1 MENQRSGRVRGA
13 LAGGLLALCAFAP
26 AARAADAGPSVADK
40 VGSQLRPLLL
50 SGASGADQASEAGA
64 TIERGRAL
72 VDVYV
77 RGGLD
82 RAVDRLEGAGMN
94 VEATATDPLPVAEG
108 WIPADRLAAGAGF
121 ASTRAVLPVIGGQTD
136 VGAVTSEGVGAHN
149 LPAAIASTGASGAG
163 VDVGVISDSIDRV
176 GGGVDDSQATG
187 DLPPDPRVVVLND
200 DTTGGTADEGRA
212 MAEIIYDEAP
222 GLNRILFSTGTATGP
237 VGKAASINALVAN
250 GADVIGDDI
259 FYLEEPFFQD
269 GTVAQAVDTAR
280 SAGVAYFASAGNR
293 ARQSYESNYR
303 DSAGLHDFDPGAGTD
318 TRSCFNTAVQDGD
331 FILIAL
337 QWAEPWGQAQTNLD
351 LRITTSAGTVLASST
366 TNNITTG
373 IPRETAVFGNNTGGP
388 VTPCVEIPRVAG
400 TGTPFMKWIEFD
412 NTPGSPV
419 PEFDTASNTI
429 NPDAASAGGSLSV
442 AAVDVDDAGHDTPE
456 TFSSR
461 GPNTR
466 FFNAAGVPFG
476 SPQVRANPDL
486 AAADG
491 VSTTVPAFPTF
502 FGTSAAT
509 PSAAGIAAVLRSAG
523 ASTDQI
529 YSRMTNPTNAIDCTL
544 TGGQPDTDCG
554 AGFVLANL
562 AVAGLDG
569 TPPVVSTAVDPAVA
583 TGSNGWY
590 TGDVTVSLS
599 AADAQSTVQS
609 ANGCGNFP
617 VADGVKTFTCTAVSS
632 GGTGS
637 GSVTVKRDSQ
647 PPSKPKIK
655 GIKKHGKPPPKGK
668 LKCKST
674 DATSGVASCTLKGYS
689 RKPGKHTVRAT
700 ATDNAGLT
708 SKSKLKY
715 KVE

>member
-1 MENQRSGRVRGA
+1 MSTQVSGRVRGA
-13 LAGGLLALCAFAP
+13 LAGGLIAACALAP
-26 AARAADAGPSVADK
+26 AADAADADASAADK
-40 VGSQLRPLLL
+40 VGSQLLPLLE
-50 SGASGADQASEAGA
+50 SGVDGADQAGDAGA

-82 RAVDRLEGAGMN
+82 RAVDRLEAAGMT
-94 VEATATDPLPVAEG
+94 VQATATEPLPVAEG
-108 WIPADRLAAGAGF
+108 WIPVDQVAAGARLT
-121 ASTRAVLPVIGGQTD
+121 STRAVLPVIGGNTD

-149 LPAAIASTGASGAG
+149 LPAAITSTGANGNG
-163 VDVGVISDSIDRV
+163 VDVGVISDSIDQV
-176 GGGVDDSQATG
+176 GGGVDDSQTTG

-222 GLNRILFSTGTATGP
+222 GLNRILFSTGTETGP

-250 GADVIGDDI
+250 GADVIADDI

-269 GTVAQAVDTAR
+269 GAVAQAVDAAR
-280 SAGVAYFASAGNR
+280 AAGVAYFASAGNR
-293 ARQSYESNYR
+293 ARQSYESSYR
-303 DSAGLHDFDPGAGTD
+303 DAAGLHDFDPGGGTD
-318 TRSCFNTAVQDGD
+318 TRSCFNSPVPNGD
-331 FILIAL
+331 FILVAL
-337 QWAEPWGQAQTNLD
+337 QWAEPLDNVTTNLD
-351 LRITTSAGTVLASST
+351 LRITTSGGTTLGSST
-366 TNNITTG
+366 TNNIVTG
-373 IPRETAVFGNNTGGP
+373 IPREIAFFSNTGAA
-388 VTPCVEIPRVAG
+388 VQPCVEISRVAG
-400 TGTPFMKWIEFD
+400 TGTPLMKWIEFD
-412 NTPGSPV
+412 NYGPTPV

-442 AAVDVDDAGHDTPE
+442 AAVNVNDSGHDTPE

-476 SPQVRANPDL
+476 SPQVRNNPDL

-491 VSTTVPAFPTF
+491 VNTTVPGFDPF

-529 YSRMTNPTNAIDCTL
+529 YSRMTNTANAIDCSL
-544 TGGQPDTDCG
+544 TAGQPDTDCG
-554 AGFVLANL
+554 AGFVLANF
-562 AVAGLDG
+562 ASAGLDG
-569 TPPVVSTAVDPAVA
+569 TPPVVSTAVNPSVP
-583 TGSNGWY
+583 TGNNGWY

-617 VADGVKTFTCTAVSS
+617 VTTDGVKTFACTAVSS
-632 GGTGS
+632 GGTGT
-637 GSVTVKRDSQ
+637 GSVSVKRDSQ

-655 GIKKHGKPPPKGK
+655 GIRKHRKPPPKRK
-668 LKCKST
+668 LKCKSS
-674 DATSGVASCTLKGYS
+674 DETSGIASCTLEGYS
-689 RKPGKHTVRAT
+689 RKPGKHKVRAI

-715 KVE
+715 KVR

>member
-1 MENQRSGRVRGA
+1 MANQRSGRVRGA
-13 LAGGLLALCAFAP
+13 LVGALLALCAFAP
-26 AARAADAGPSVADK
+26 AARADDAGPSVADK

-50 SGASGADQASEAGA
+50 SGASGADQARDAGA
-64 TIERGRAL
+64 RVERGRAL

-77 RGGLD
+77 VGGLD
-82 RAVDRLEGAGMN
+82 RAVDRLEAAGMK

-121 ASTRAVLPVIGGQTD
+121 ASTRAVLPVFGGATD
-136 VGAVTSEGVGAHN
+136 AGAVTSEGVGAHN
-149 LPAAIASTGASGAG
+149 LPAAITSSGVSGNG
-163 VDVGVISDSIDRV
+163 VDVGVISDSINQV

-187 DLPPDPRVVVLND
+187 DLPPDPRVAVLND

-222 GLNRILFSTGTATGP
+222 GLNRILFSTGTETGP
-237 VGKAASINALVAN
+237 VGKANSISALVAN
-250 GADVIGDDI
+250 GADVIADDI

-269 GTVAQAVDTAR
+269 GAVAQAVDAAR

-303 DSAGLHDFDPGAGTD
+303 DSAGLHDFDPGGGTD
-318 TRSCFNTAVQDGD
+318 TRSCFSGTIPTGS
-331 FILIAL
+331 FMLLTL
-337 QWAEPWGQAQTNLD
+337 QWAEPWGGAATNFD
-351 LRITTSAGTVLASST
+351 LRLVTPGGSLLTQST
-366 TNNITTG
+366 TNNIATG
-373 IPRETAVFGNNTGGP
+373 LPIEEVFFQNGGAP
-388 VTPCVEIPRVAG
+388 VQPCVEIPRVAG
-400 TGTPFMKWIEFD
+400 TGTPLLKWIEFD
-412 NTPGSPV
+412 NYGPTPV
-419 PEFDTASNTI
+419 PQFDTASNTI
-429 NPDAASAGGSLSV
+429 NPDAASASGSLSV
-442 AAVDVDDAGHDTPE
+442 AAVNVNDSGHDTPE

-466 FFNAAGVPFG
+466 LFNSSGTPLG
-476 SPQVRANPDL
+476 SPQVRNNPDL

-491 VSTTVPAFPTF
+491 VNTTVPGFDPF

-529 YSRMTNPTNAIDCTL
+529 YARMTNPANAIDCTL

-562 AVAGLDG
+562 AAAGLDG
-569 TPPVVSTAVDPAVA
+569 TAPVVSTAVNPSVP

-599 AADAQSTVQS
+599 AADPQS
-609 ANGCGNFP
+609 AVNATGCGNFQ
-617 VADGVKTFTCTAVSS
+617 VTTDGVKTFACTAVSS
-632 GGTGS
+632 GGAGS

-655 GIKKHGKPPPKGK
+655 GIKKHGKPPPTGK
-668 LKCKST
+668 LRCKST
-674 DATSGVASCTLKGYS
+674 DATSGIASCTLKGYS

>member
-1 MENQRSGRVRGA
+1 MTTQRSGRVRSA
-13 LAGGLLALCAFAP
+13 LAVALVALCALAP
-26 AARAADAGPSVADK
+26 VARAADPAPSVADK

-50 SGASGADQASEAGA
+50 SGADGADQASEAGA
-64 TIERGRAL
+64 TIKRGRAL

-82 RAVDRLEGAGMN
+82 GAVDRLEAAGMN
-94 VEATATDPLPVAEG
+94 VVATATAPLPVAEG
-108 WIPADRLAAGAGF
+108 WIPTDRLAAGAGL
-121 ASTRAVLPVIGGQTD
+121 ARTRAVLPVIGGNTD

-149 LPAAIASTGASGAG
+149 LPAAITSSGVSGNG
-163 VDVGVISDSIDRV
+163 VDVGVISDSIDQV

-200 DTTGGTADEGRA
+200 DTTPGSSDEGRA

-222 GLNRILFSTGTATGP
+222 GLNRVLFSTGTETGP

-250 GADVIGDDI
+250 GADVIADDI

-269 GTVAQAVDTAR
+269 GTVAQAVDAAR

-318 TRSCFNTAVQDGD
+318 TRSCFSGTIPTGG
-331 FILIAL
+331 FMLLTL
-337 QWAEPWGQAQTNLD
+337 QWAEPWGSAATNFD
-351 LRITTSAGTVLASST
+351 LRLVTPGGSLLTQST
-366 TNNITTG
+366 TNNIATG
-373 IPRETAVFGNNTGGP
+373 LPIEEVFFQNGGAP
-388 VTPCVEIPRVAG
+388 VQPCVEIPRVAG
-400 TGTPFMKWIEFD
+400 TGAPLLKWIEFD
-412 NTPGSPV
+412 NYGPTPV
-419 PEFDTASNTI
+419 PQFDTASNTI
-429 NPDAASAGGSLSV
+429 NPDAASASGSLSV
-442 AAVDVDDAGHDTPE
+442 AAVNANDSGHDTPE

-466 FFNAAGVPFG
+466 LFNSSGTPLG
-476 SPQVRANPDL
+476 SPQVRNNPDL

-491 VSTTVPAFPTF
+491 VNTTVPGFEPF

-529 YSRMTNPTNAIDCTL
+529 YARMTAPANAIDCTL

-554 AGFVLANL
+554 AGFVLADL
-562 AVAGLDG
+562 ALDD
-569 TPPVVSTAVDPAVA
+569 TPPVVSA
-583 TGSNGWY
+583 TVNPSVPTGRHGWY

-599 AADAQSTVQS
+599 AADPQTAVQT
-609 ANGCGNFP
+609 ATGCGNFQ
-617 VADGVKTFTCTAVSS
+617 VTTDGVKTFTCTAVSS
-632 GGTGS
+632 GGSGT
-637 GSVTVKRDSQ
+637 GSVTVKRDSHA
-647 PPSKPKIK
+647 PSKPKIK
-655 GIKKHGKPPPKGK
+655 GLRKHGKPPPKRK

-674 DATSGVASCTLKGYS
+674 DATSGIASCTLKGYS

-708 SKSKLKY
+708 SKSKFKY